1 MLFYVQEIR
10 LCDIRQEE
18 VLFLCCHCLH
28 WQRSMWTR
36 TKPDSRVWLRVWIVW
51 QACCWLGPLIPA
63 TCRNA
68 FLLRN
73 IQSNTGLEIV
83 YTQCNAGQAKN
94 SENLLYMVV
103 LFFLLQCKCQ
113 VQSTSAAFQN
123 RNPPSKQ
130 TEHRTHFRR
139 SLSLSPKRPKICSLE
154 IHFFLFRRS
163 LSNYCHLWK
172 RQQWNNT

>member
-1 MLFYVQEIR
+1 MGSFRYCWYCCCCPNCRCLDYPCLNCR
-10 LCDIRQEE
+10 CLG
-18 VLFLCCHCLH
+18 CHCLH
-28 WQRSMWTR
+28 WQRSTWTR

-83 YTQCNAGQAKN
+83 YTQCNAGQTKN

-103 LFFLLQCKCQ
+103 FRSPAQ
-113 VQSTSAAFQN
+113 VSSTKYGSSIAKQKPTFQAN
-123 RNPPSKQ
+123 RTQNTLPS
-130 TEHRTHFRR
+130 EPLA
-139 SLSLSPKRPKICSLE
+139 LSK
-154 IHFFLFRRS
+154 
-163 LSNYCHLWK
+163 
-172 RQQWNNT
+172 TT